1 MDEPVDYGA
10 VAAYLK
16 ETRGLDYLDIP
27 SNYHSNW
34 MDNIRAKFEL
44 EWRPRYDFVRLIDA
58 AWTYGRAPGDP
69 RKVWY
74 PG

>member
-1 MDEPVDYGA
+1 MGEPVDYGA

-16 ETRGLDYLDIP
+16 ETRGLDSLDIP
-27 SNYHSNW
+27 SNYHSNR
-34 MDNIRAKFEL
+34 MDNSRAKFEL
-44 EWRPRYDFVRLIDA
+44 EWRPRYDLARLIDA
-58 AWTYGRAPGDP
+58 ASTYQRASGDP